1 MIIQTVKEVLLFIK
15 RLIVGIGRLAK
26 LIGDSHQLIIDKYAE
41 WHVPPEKK
49 IKIRH
54 EQDS

>member
-49 IKIRH
+49 N
-54 EQDS
+54 